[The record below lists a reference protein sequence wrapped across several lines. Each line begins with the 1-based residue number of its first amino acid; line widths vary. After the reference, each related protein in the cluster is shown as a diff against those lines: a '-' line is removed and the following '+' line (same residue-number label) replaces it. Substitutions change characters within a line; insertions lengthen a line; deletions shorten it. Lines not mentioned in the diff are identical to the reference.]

1 MFDAPDVLTGKVL
14 IVDDQQASVRLLER
28 MLRGAGYVSVTS
40 TLDPR
45 GVSDL
50 HWKNRYDL
58 ILLDLQM
65 PGMDGFQVLEAL
77 KQVERDAY
85 LSVLVMTAHHGH
97 KRRALEAGARDFINK
112 PFNAIEVLTR
122 VYNLLEL
129 RLLHLK
135 NKKRSRTRW
144 SKTQSG
150 AGQLPQTRSRSGL
163 RNT

>member
-1 MFDAPDVLTGKVL
+1 MRDASQLLKAKVL
-14 IVDDQQASVRLLER
+14 IVDDLPANVLLLER
-28 MLRGAGYVSVTS
+28 VLAGAGYDAVTS

-45 GVSDL
+45 AVRAL
-50 HWKNRYDL
+50 HEQNRYDL
-58 ILLDLQM
+58 IVLDLQM

-85 LSVLVMTAHHGH
+85 LSVLVMTAHPGH
-97 KRRALEAGARDFINK
+97 KRRALEAGERDFINK

-122 VYNLLEL
+122 VYNMLEL

-144 SKTQSG
+144 SRTKSG
-150 AGQLPQTRSRSGL
+150 AGQLPQAHSRSTV